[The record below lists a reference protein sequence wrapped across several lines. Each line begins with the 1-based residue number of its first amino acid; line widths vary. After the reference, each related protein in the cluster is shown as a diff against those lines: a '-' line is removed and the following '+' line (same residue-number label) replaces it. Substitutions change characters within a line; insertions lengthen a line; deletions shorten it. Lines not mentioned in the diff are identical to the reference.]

1 MLGPPDGPPR
11 RAPPKER
18 ENIASQSAH
27 LGHTET
33 WQPHQTPQKHHT
45 TQSQGASPKPNPSI
59 FSCARR
65 KALLEEPGP
74 QIAPPLRVEHL
85 GVQSWWPQ
93 FHYGKAVRIFR
104 AVAGRQADP
113 AQEKP
118 AIRKSSAGPKTS
130 TAQAARCAAQGGPK
144 GRQVWHPLCPPGPTP
159 PVPLSTSND
168 NNPSPKSSPTTVAT
182 LGVPRAPKQNGE
194 AGRAS
199 RTKTS
204 LERSGQR
211 ARGTR

>member
-1 MLGPPDGPPR
+1 MVLGPPCGSGGHPSLICRALVRASPPRVHRLKGARPTRRTHPSRTLRPRNPDPQGMHRLRGARPTGRSLAVAHSLQGKKQQSSPGCTALEVLGPPDGPPR

-85 GVQSWWPQ
+85 GVQSWWPL
-93 FHYGKAVRIFR
+93 FHHGKAVRIFR

-113 AQEKP
+113 A
-118 AIRKSSAGPKTS
+118 
-130 TAQAARCAAQGGPK
+130 
-144 GRQVWHPLCPPGPTP
+144 
-159 PVPLSTSND
+159 
-168 NNPSPKSSPTTVAT
+168 
-182 LGVPRAPKQNGE
+182 
-194 AGRAS
+194 
-199 RTKTS
+199 
-204 LERSGQR
+204 
-211 ARGTR
+211 